1 MGRSLMPIQETTR
14 MLSEHEAKRDY
25 ASGPIG
31 YEPTDEEAKTI
42 KMVDHLFQK
51 SKNARKSY
59 DEKWLDN
66 YRMFRGKQWKDA
78 RPSFRHS
85 EVINLIFRA
94 IQSEVPILT
103 DAMPKIEFIPNEPQ
117 DFEIASILNDV
128 VGSDWDKNNWS
139 YKITEC
145 LYDSHIYGTGFG
157 KVCYDEK
164 MDLGM
169 GGIEFTSADPF
180 YQYPDPSA
188 FDINERSGFY
198 IEAEPETLEK
208 LKIEYPEVAQYL
220 KADLQDISKK
230 DKELSDQVRYRSPTD
245 NRTVL
250 EGSSAFDLQAHNE
263 ALKIC
268 CYVKDTETVQEE
280 MKEADPDSG
289 QETIKYITKLKYP
302 NGRKIV
308 TVSGVLCEDGPLD
321 YEDQKFPYLKLSNYI
336 LPREFWGMSEIE
348 QLESPQKIFNK
359 LISFTL
365 DVLTLMGNPIWIV
378 DTSSGVDVENLFFNR
393 PGLIVEKEPNSEV
406 RREEGVQLQPYV
418 LQMIDRMKGWFDDIS
433 GSNDV
438 SRGVRPEGVT
448 AASAIEALQTAA
460 NTRLRQKSR
469 NLDAFM
475 QNFGQMYL
483 SRVFQYYSAPRVFRI
498 TNNQN
503 VTQYFKFHVDK
514 DEKGDKVA
522 KVSKYQQG
530 DDGQYYLDP
539 ENHYSLQG
547 RFDVKIS
554 TGSSLPFEKS
564 RVEQQTFNLYDR
576 KIIDSTEVL
585 KNLKYPNAEQVTKRM
600 ADQAAQL
607 AAQQAPSSVPGG
619 LPPV

>member
-1 MGRSLMPIQETTR
+1 MPAQETTR
-14 MLSEHEAKRDY
+14 MLSEHESAHSY
-25 ASGPIG
+25 ESASLE
-31 YEPTDEEAKTI
+31 YQPTPEEKKAI
-42 KMVDHLFQK
+42 KLVDQLFQK

-94 IQSEVPILT
+94 IQSEVPVLT
-103 DAMPKIEFIPNEPQ
+103 DAMPKLEFVPSEPT
-117 DFEIASILNDV
+117 DFEIANILNDV
-128 VGSDWDKNNWS
+128 VASDWDRFNWS

-145 LYDSHIYGTGFG
+145 LYDSHIYGNGFG
-157 KVCYDEK
+157 YVGYDKEL
-164 MDLGM
+164 DLGM
-169 GGIEFTSADPF
+169 GGICFKSADPF

-188 FDINERSGFY
+188 FDVNENCAHY
-198 IEAEPETLEK
+198 IEAEPVPIEK
-208 LKIEYPEVAQYL
+208 VKAKYKDVAQYL
-220 KADLQDISKK
+220 KPDLQDISKK
-230 DKELSDQVRYRSPTD
+230 DKQSSEQVRYKSPTD

-250 EGSSAFDLQAHNE
+250 EGSSAFDLDAHNE
-263 ALKIC
+263 ALEIT
-268 CYVKDTETVQEE
+268 CYLKDQDVVEEE
-280 MKEADPDSG
+280 MKEIDPNT
-289 QETIKYITKLKYP
+289 QEEKISYITKLKYP

-308 TVSGVLCEDGPLD
+308 TVSGVLCEDGPIEFD
-321 YEDQKFPYLKLSNYI
+321 DNKFPYIKLDNYI
-336 LPREFWGMSEIE
+336 LPREFWSMSEVE

-359 LISFTL
+359 LISFAL

-378 DTSSGVDVENLFFNR
+378 DTSSGVDVDNLFNR

-418 LQMIDRMKGWFDDIS
+418 LQMIDRMKSWFDDIS

-448 AASAIEALQTAA
+448 AASAIEALQSAA

-498 TNNQN
+498 TNNQQ
-503 VTQYFKFHVDK
+503 VTKYFKFHVDTDIEGNK
-514 DEKGDKVA
+514 IARVQQYQAGEDG
-522 KVSKYQQG
+522 KYF
-530 DDGQYYLDP
+530 LSP
-539 ENHYSLQG
+539 ETQYSLQN

-576 KIIDSTEVL
+576 GIIDSEEVM
-585 KNLKYPNAEQVTKRM
+585 KNIKYPNAEQVIKRM
-600 ADQAAQL
+600 AEK
-607 AAQQAPSSVPGG
+607 AAQQAAMNQPPPSAPGG
-619 LPPV
+619 APPV